1 MGKTSVVATLAAALA
16 TGSLLTGLTSPT
28 ALTGPTGSAGPT
40 GPTSSAGAPPHA
52 PAVAAEADSGPGGS
66 PQSAD
71 APPGPGVDL
80 DTVTIPELQDR
91 MADGS
96 LTPSALTAAYLRR
109 IKAINP
115 KIHAVLR
122 TDPTALRQAAA
133 SDARHRHGGTRGP
146 LDGIPVLLKDN
157 VNTRDMPTTA
167 GSSALAGT
175 PPDTDAPLVT
185 RLRDA
190 GAVILGKTNLSEWA
204 NFRAAKPTSGWS
216 AVGGQTHNPYVLD
229 RNPCGS
235 SSGSA
240 AALAASLSQVAI
252 GTETDGSI
260 VCPAGMNGV
269 VGHKPS
275 HGLVSQ
281 TGVVPISAEQD
292 TAGPMARNVTDAALT
307 LSVLSG
313 GDASHPGRTSSPRR
327 TALPGG
333 TSHPAGSSSLPGG
346 RSGGFGPTSPLGSPD
361 LLGELTHRGSLHG
374 KRIGLWRLPSLGPE
388 VDAVM
393 TRTAAKLRTAGA
405 EVVEVTPPYQ
415 QRLAELEFP
424 ALYSEFHRDIDAY
437 LATRHGPRNLAA
449 LIGFHRTH
457 PAERTC
463 FAGQELFER
472 ALVAP
477 PTTDPAYRAKRAEL
491 KDLSRRSLDET
502 LSTHRLDAIA
512 APTNPPAWTTDCAR
526 GDNDV
531 IPSSTPAAVAGY
543 PSLSVPAGFVN
554 KLPVGL
560 LLMAGDHQ
568 DAALLSLGA
577 MVQHRLDAWRAPGY
591 LSSVG
596 PDTSR

>member
-1 MGKTSVVATLAAALA
+1 MPGPRAQAEGSG
-16 TGSLLTGLTSPT
+16 TGGPSP
-28 ALTGPTGSAGPT
+28 S
-40 GPTSSAGAPPHA
+40 
-52 PAVAAEADSGPGGS
+52 GS
-66 PQSAD
+66 PRT
-71 APPGPGVDL
+71 PGVDL
-80 DTVTIPELQDR
+80 DRVTIPELQRR

-96 LTPSALTAAYLRR
+96 LTSSALTTAYLRR
-109 IKAINP
+109 IEAVNP
-115 KIHAVLR
+115 RIHAVLR

-133 SDARHRHGGTRGP
+133 SDARHRRGETRGP

-167 GSSALAGT
+167 GSLALAGA
-175 PPDTDAPLVT
+175 PPDADAALVT

-190 GAVILGKTNLSEWA
+190 GAVVLGKTNLSEWA

-240 AALAASLSQVAI
+240 AALAASLAQVAI

-275 HGLVSQ
+275 RGLVSQ
-281 TGVVPISAEQD
+281 AGVVPISAEQD

-313 GDASHPGRTSSPRR
+313 GEAMGPGGSHDLMDRPAHPGDLR
-327 TALPGG
+327 
-333 TSHPAGSSSLPGG
+333 G
-346 RSGGFGPTSPLGSPD
+346 R
-361 LLGELTHRGSLHG
+361 
-374 KRIGLWRLPSLGPE
+374 RIGLWRLPSLGPQ

-393 TRTAAKLRTAGA
+393 TRTAEKLRTAGA
-405 EVVEVTPPYQ
+405 EVVEVTLPHQ
-415 QRLAELEFP
+415 ERLAELEYP
-424 ALYSEFHRDIDAY
+424 TLLSEFHRDIDAY
-437 LATRHGPRNLAA
+437 LATRQGPRNLAE
-449 LIGFHRTH
+449 LIEFNRTH

-463 FAGQELFER
+463 FSGQELFEQ

-477 PTTDPAYRAKRAEL
+477 PTTSREYRAARAEL
-491 KDLSRRSLDET
+491 KSLSRRSIDET
-502 LSTHRLDAIA
+502 MAAHHLDAIA
-512 APTNPPAWTTDCAR
+512 SPTNPPAWTTDCAR

-543 PSLSVPAGFVN
+543 PSLSVPAGFVGQ
-554 KLPVGL
+554 LPVGV

-568 DAALLSLGA
+568 DARLLRLGA
-577 MVQHRLDAWRAPGY
+577 AVEHRLDAWRAPRY
-591 LSSVG
+591 LPSVG
-596 PDTSR
+596 PGM

>member
-1 MGKTSVVATLAAALA
+1 MGKKSIATLIAALA
-16 TGSLLTGLTSPT
+16 AGSLVTGAPNPRAEAAEPGAGGPSP
-28 ALTGPTGSAGPT
+28 GSAGA
-40 GPTSSAGAPPHA
+40 SLA
-52 PAVAAEADSGPGGS
+52 
-66 PQSAD
+66 
-71 APPGPGVDL
+71 PGVDL
-80 DTVTIPELQDR
+80 DTVTIPELQAH
-91 MADGS
+91 MAEGS
-96 LTPSALTAAYLRR
+96 LTSSALTRAYLQR
-109 IKAINP
+109 IKDINP
-115 KIHAVLR
+115 KINAVLR

-133 SDARHRHGGTRGP
+133 SDARHQHGQTRGP

-167 GSSALAGT
+167 GSLALAGA
-175 PPDTDAPLVT
+175 PPDTDAVLVT

-204 NFRAAKPTSGWS
+204 NFRAEKPTSGWS
-216 AVGGQTHNPYVLD
+216 AVGGQTANPYVLD

-275 HGLVSQ
+275 LGLVSPS
-281 TGVVPISAEQD
+281 GVVPISAEQD

-307 LSVLSG
+307 LSVLGG
-313 GDASHPGRTSSPRR
+313 GDAPRPGSSP
-327 TALPGG
+327 
-333 TSHPAGSSSLPGG
+333 GSLK
-346 RSGGFGPTSPLGSPD
+346 
-361 LLGELTHRGSLHG
+361 ELTRPGSLRG

-393 TRTAAKLRTAGA
+393 TRTAEKLRAAGA

-415 QRLAELEFP
+415 ARLAELEFP
-424 ALYSEFHRDIDAY
+424 ALLSEFHREINAY
-437 LATRHGPRNLAA
+437 LATRHGPRNLTE
-449 LIGFHRTH
+449 LIDFNRTH

-463 FAGQELFER
+463 FAGQQLFEK
-472 ALVAP
+472 ALAAP
-477 PTTDPAYRAKRAEL
+477 PTTDPAYRAMRAEL
-491 KDLSRRSLDET
+491 KHLSRRSLDET
-502 LSTHRLDAIA
+502 LRAHHLDAIA

-560 LLMAGDHQ
+560 LLMAGDHH
-568 DAALLSLGA
+568 DAELLSLGA
-577 MVQHRLDAWRAPGY
+577 GVERRLDAWRAPRY
-591 LSSVG
+591 LPSVG
-596 PDTSR
+596 PEASRSPGEGGDDGAGPGAGRP